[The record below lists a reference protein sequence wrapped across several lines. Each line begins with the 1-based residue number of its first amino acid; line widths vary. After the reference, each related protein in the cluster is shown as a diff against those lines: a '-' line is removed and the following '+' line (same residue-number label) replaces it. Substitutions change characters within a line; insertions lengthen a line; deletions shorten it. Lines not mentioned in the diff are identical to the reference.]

1 MRNII
6 LSLVLLLT
14 LIVASKAKPY
24 PVAVFHGLGDMC
36 LFPGMQSFS
45 KFLSTN
51 LNDTYVRCIE
61 IGIGSL
67 SSIFMNFESQA
78 EDACS
83 KLKNDINLTGNI
95 SVVGLSQG
103 EFYPFFFLLF

>member
-1 MRNII
+1 MRKIF
-6 LSLVLLLT
+6 LSLFLLLT
-14 LIVASKAKPY
+14 LLESYKAKPY

-83 KLKNDINLTGNI
+83 KLKSDIRLTGNI

-103 EFYPFFFLLF
+103 DLF